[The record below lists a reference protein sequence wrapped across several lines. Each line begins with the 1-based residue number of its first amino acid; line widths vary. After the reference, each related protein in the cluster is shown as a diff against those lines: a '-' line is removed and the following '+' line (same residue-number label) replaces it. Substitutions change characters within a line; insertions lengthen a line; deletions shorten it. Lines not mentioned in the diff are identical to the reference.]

1 MNTDLKSWRGK
12 TVLKTPQSKRWR
24 EFPVHSHCAE
34 RLDCGAF
41 TAAVAR
47 DWSSLPREQFP
58 VARHRQAGLAE
69 GEGVGAEVCHA
80 AKRLN

>member
-1 MNTDLKSWRGK
+1 VPSNY
-12 TVLKTPQSKRWR
+12 
-24 EFPVHSHCAE
+24 AE

-58 VARHRQAGLAE
+58 VAGHRQAGFAE
-69 GEGVGAEVCHA
+69 GEGNSGAVGEVKNGCAKNAKA
-80 AKRLN
+80 AKKFAAYPGIRAF